1 MVDKKPVTPKPVT
14 PEPATPEPATPEP
27 ATTKPVEADSADA
40 PANIGKATQSSKKTP
55 WFRFAVMILFGIVY
69 AWDLFA
75 ALSNLIGKLDQIA
88 RVNEVRELNGFP
100 LVDTPWVPLIA
111 NLALPVVVFGLAL
124 WMSRRRSVG
133 ILAVILLA
141 GLGVV
146 AAVSLTLIAY
156 VRATS

>member
-1 MVDKKPVTPKPVT
+1 MAKKQAATTGTAEGSVTGKPVAPMAGTGKPDVGR
-14 PEPATPEPATPEP
+14 PG
-27 ATTKPVEADSADA
+27 KA
-40 PANIGKATQSSKKTP
+40 PASASPERRKTP
-55 WFRFAVMILFGIVY
+55 WFRFTVMILFGIVY

-88 RVNEVRELNGFP
+88 RVNEVRQLNGFP

-111 NLALPVVVFGLAL
+111 NLALPILVFCLAL
-124 WMSRRRSVG
+124 WVARRRSVG
-133 ILAVILLA
+133 ILAVMLLA

-146 AAVSLTLIAY
+146 AAVSLSIVAY

>member
-1 MVDKKPVTPKPVT
+1 M
-14 PEPATPEPATPEP
+14 PEPATPEPATRGS
-27 ATTKPVEADSADA
+27 VEADSADA
-40 PANIGKATQSSKKTP
+40 PANTEKKAAESTKRTP
-55 WFRFAVMILFGIVY
+55 WFRFTVMILFGIVY

-88 RVNEVRELNGFP
+88 RINEVRELNGFP

-111 NLALPVVVFGLAL
+111 NLALPIVVFGLAL

-133 ILAVILLA
+133 VLAVILLA

-146 AAVSLTLIAY
+146 AAVSLSLIAY